1 MKKNI
6 SINISG
12 IIFHIEEDGY
22 EALRKYLD
30 SINQYFGSFED
41 SSEILADIESRI
53 AEIFPSRL
61 NEGKQ
66 VITAEDV
73 QSLITTMGNVNDFKA
88 AEEQEVVT
96 GAGSKQGQRQP
107 PGGESGSASS
117 GSDAV
122 SRKLFRD
129 SKRKIMGG
137 VCAGFGHYFNSD
149 PVWPR
154 LLFALLFFGT
164 SGILL
169 LVYIVLWIVLPVS
182 EELEDEPNVKKMYRN
197 PDAKVVG
204 GVAGGVAAFFGADVV
219 LIRFLFV
226 IFTIF
231 FGTGLV
237 VYIILWIALP
247 EAKTITEKMK
257 MQGEPVT
264 LSNIESSV
272 KKGLNEKDQPEESM
286 LAKIILFPFR
296 VIAAVLNGIG
306 SVLGPLLTVMVEVLR
321 VGIGVIIS
329 LIGLGFI
336 LSLIFAFGILVG
348 LFSTSALPAWWDTH
362 VSTMSLPLE
371 TIRQSF
377 PTWTAVFAFLAAFIP
392 ALFIML
398 IGNSIIA
405 KKIVFRPLF
414 GWTMFVLFF
423 ISIAFLSFSIP
434 QLVYAFKEDGEYKV
448 EKLFTVKGKTPVM
461 KLREG
466 GLDDYKVTALYLR
479 GYEGTDLKL
488 VERFGSQGITKMNA
502 RENAEQVDYRVEQT
516 DSVIS
521 FDSNISFKKDAKFSF
536 QRLDLDLY
544 IPYEMPFV
552 VEEDLWDLIENQ
564 WRNDYTHHDRSQTYK
579 IKKNGKMECITC
591 PAPEKDVSGL
601 SANDQFGLKDFNEI
615 EMTGAFNVVIQK
627 GDEYAIQLE
636 GSAEQKRLYTLG
648 VHSETLEVGYRTRNK
663 NFWKQDFTDDE
674 MMDLSI
680 TMPSLRKLKVT
691 GAGKIKIRGF
701 DEHEAQISLV
711 GAMTGDARINVNQ
724 LSVETTGP
732 VVFELSGEGDFLEAS
747 ITGPSQFKASN
758 YPVNHAIIEARGLGQ
773 ARVNVK
779 GTLGIDK
786 DFTSNVRYTGN
797 PEVIKRD

>member
-53 AEIFPSRL
+53 AEIFLSRL

-96 GAGSKQGQRQP
+96 GAGSKQGQRQQ
-107 PGGESGSASS
+107 PGGESGSSSS
-117 GSDAV
+117 GSDAA

-137 VCAGFGHYFNSD
+137 VCAGFGHYFNID

-231 FGTGLV
+231 FGSGLV

-272 KKGLNEKDQPEESM
+272 KKGLNEKDQPEEST

-296 VIAAVLNGIG
+296 VIAAVLHGIG
-306 SVLGPLLTVMVEVLR
+306 RVLGPLLTVMVEVLR

-329 LIGLGFI
+329 LIGFGFI
-336 LSLIFAFGILVG
+336 LSLILTFGILVG
-348 LFSTSALPAWWDTH
+348 LFSTSALPAWWDSH

-377 PTWTAVFAFLAAFIP
+377 PTWTAVFAFLAAVIP

-398 IGNSIIA
+398 IGNSIIV

-448 EKLFTVKGKTPVM
+448 EKIFTVRGKTPVL
-461 KLREG
+461 KLREV
-466 GLDDYKVTALYLR
+466 GLDDYKKTDLSLR
-479 GYEGTDLKL
+479 GYDGADLKL
-488 VERFGSQGITKMNA
+488 VERFGAQGITKMNA
-502 RENAEQVDYRVEQT
+502 RENAGQVDYQVEQT
-516 DSVIS
+516 DSVIT

-544 IPYEMPFV
+544 IPYEKPFV
-552 VEEDLWDLIENQ
+552 VDEDLWDLIENQ
-564 WRNDYTHHDRSQTYK
+564 WRNDYSEHDRAQTYK
-579 IKKNGKMECITC
+579 IKKNGKMECVTC
-591 PAPEKDVSGL
+591 PPPAKDMSGL

-627 GDEYAIQLE
+627 GDEYAIQLD
-636 GSAEQKRLYTLG
+636 GNAEQKRLYTLD
-648 VHSETLEVGYRTRNK
+648 VHSETLEVAYRTRNK
-663 NFWKQDFTDDE
+663 NFWKGDFKNDE
-674 MMDLSI
+674 MSNLSI
-680 TMPSLRKLKVT
+680 TLPSLRKLKVT

-701 DEHEAQISLV
+701 DEHEAQISLI
-711 GAMTGDARINVNQ
+711 GAMIGDARINVNQ

-747 ITGPSQFKASN
+747 ISGPSQFKASN

-779 GTLGIDK
+779 GTLEIDK
-786 DFTSNVRYTGN
+786 DFTSTVRYTGN

>member
-30 SINQYFGSFED
+30 SINRYFGSFED

-53 AEIFPSRL
+53 AEIFLSRL

-66 VITAEDV
+66 VITSEDV
-73 QSLITTMGNVNDFKA
+73 QSLIATMGNVNDFKA
-88 AEEQEVVT
+88 AEAQEVVIGEEPKQGHQQSGGASESASSST
-96 GAGSKQGQRQP
+96 RAGSK
-107 PGGESGSASS
+107 
-117 GSDAV
+117 
-122 SRKLFRD
+122 KLYRD
-129 SKRKIMGG
+129 SRRKILGG
-137 VCAGFGHYFNSD
+137 VCAGLGHYFNVD

-154 LLFALLFFGT
+154 LLFALLFLGT
-164 SGILL
+164 SGIML

-182 EELEDEPNVKKMYRN
+182 EELEDEPNVKKMYRD
-197 PDAKVVG
+197 PDAKVVA
-204 GVAGGVAAFFGADVV
+204 GVASGVAAFFGADVV

-231 FGTGLV
+231 FGTGLA
-237 VYIILWIALP
+237 VYIVLWIALP

-336 LSLIFAFGILVG
+336 LSLIFAFGILMG
-348 LFSTSALPAWWDTH
+348 LFSASSLPGWWDAH

-448 EKLFTVKGKTPVM
+448 EKIFTVKGKTPVL
-461 KLREG
+461 KLHEV
-466 GLDDYKVTALYLR
+466 GLDDYKKTDISLR
-479 GYEGTDLKL
+479 GYDGADLKL
-488 VERFGSQGITKMNA
+488 VERFGAQGITKMNA
-502 RENAEQVDYRVEQT
+502 RENAGQVDYRVEQT
-516 DSVIS
+516 DSVIT

-544 IPYEMPFV
+544 IPYEKPFV
-552 VEEDLWDLIENQ
+552 VDEDLWDLIENQ
-564 WRNDYTHHDRSQTYK
+564 WRNDYSEHDRAQTYK
-579 IKKNGKMECITC
+579 IKKSGKMECVTC
-591 PAPEKDVSGL
+591 PPPAKDMSGL

-627 GDEYAIQLE
+627 GVEYAIQLE
-636 GSAEQKRLYTLG
+636 GNAEQKRLYTLD
-648 VHSETLEVGYRTRNK
+648 VQSETLEVAYRTRNK
-663 NFWKQDFTDDE
+663 NFWKGDFKNDE
-674 MMDLSI
+674 MTNLSI
-680 TMPSLRKLKVT
+680 TLPSLRKLKVT

-711 GAMTGDARINVNQ
+711 GAMIGDARINVNQ

-747 ITGPSQFKASN
+747 ISGPSQFKASN

-773 ARVNVK
+773 AR
-779 GTLGIDK
+779 
-786 DFTSNVRYTGN
+786 F
-797 PEVIKRD
+797 